1 MSGGRAAGA
10 AAPACLP
17 PSAASRT
24 PRRSSEPFRLPP
36 LPLAQAQEAFESCEA
51 INEQSDEMGAKAA
64 ADHAASRKALGAARQ
79 KLSRSLQQGAGAG
92 VAAE

>member
-1 MSGGRAAGA
+1 MLAFVSCFWPPLSTP
-10 AAPACLP
+10 APPQLPCLP
-17 PSAASRT
+17 
-24 PRRSSEPFRLPP
+24 L
-36 LPLAQAQEAFESCEA
+36 LQAQEAFESCEA
-51 INEQSDEMGAKAA
+51 INEQSDKMNGKAA